1 MCFVIGMVLGGLGS
15 RYSLSYLSVLIA
27 IMLISSVAVQPAYA
41 KTESITKP
49 VDIEKEFLEE
59 AFADIKS
66 YPYLFGNN
74 IQEVTPIQIDDYK
87 KIIWIKGSVR
97 GFTISGDIEYTKGLN
112 GEHVVNIIS
121 GNLKGTKI
129 ITTLTKRTGFTGIPD
144 KGTDVNMQLDLR
156 MGGFWGSLAGG
167 FVSQQDLRYMMDF
180 GILEFVK
187 VAEKIRETKLK
198 DNNQFETIPKQFI
211 PRSIEKKLP
220 TQIPEDSTPFV
231 SMEAWNAQ
239 FLDQNYVLVTGS
251 VSSCQQLG
259 DNSITLRLYDP
270 EEKIFFTGTIPL
282 TKCSFNE
289 RIKLGE
295 DVAPGNWQAITD
307 FHRYQNQ
314 VSFFVSETEKII
326 KESVKIE
333 PTQQVAPKI
342 LSEDVPMAEFSEL
355 EFEISEEG
363 EMIIVG
369 RLEEFVKKAPVY
381 ITITKPDASFD
392 IRMSIVSNN
401 GFFGTR
407 GMLDDDS
414 LEGMYMIKAEH
425 GLPEGKAT
433 AYQAARYDKV
443 SSDKIIPSWVKNN
456 ARWWTEG
463 NLDDSD
469 FYLSVQYLIKEGIIE
484 IPETVSDSSMIA
496 PDWVKISAGW
506 WVDGLTSD
514 EDFIKQVEYLIK
526 RQMI

>member
-1 MCFVIGMVLGGLGS
+1 MVISKPGF
-15 RYSLSYLSVLIA
+15 SLSHLFILIA
-27 IMLISSVAVQPAYA
+27 VLLTSSLIIQPAYA
-41 KTESITKP
+41 KQASYIKS

-59 AFADIKS
+59 AFEDIKS
-66 YPYLFGNN
+66 YPYLFGNR
-74 IQEVTPIQIDDYK
+74 IQKVTPIQLDDYR
-87 KIIWIKGSVR
+87 KIIRIKGAVS
-97 GFTISGDIEYTKGLN
+97 GFTINGDIEYTKGPN

-121 GNLKGTKI
+121 GNLKETKI
-129 ITTLTKRTGFTGIPD
+129 ITTLTKRAGFTGIPD

-156 MGGFWGSLAGG
+156 MGGLMGFLAGASL
-167 FVSQQDLRYMMDF
+167 SQEDLRYMMDL

-187 VAEKIRETKLK
+187 VAEQIR
-198 DNNQFETIPKQFI
+198 
-211 PRSIEKKLP
+211 EKKLSESNP
-220 TQIPEDSTPFV
+220 SETISNQFSQQSDEKGFLSQLPDATPSL
-231 SMEAWNAQ
+231 SMKAWNAQ

-251 VSSCQQLG
+251 VSLCQQFG
-259 DNSITLRLYDP
+259 DNAITLRLYDP
-270 EEKIFFTGTIPL
+270 EQKIFFTDTIPL

-289 RIKLGE
+289 RIRLSE
-295 DVAPGNWQAITD
+295 DVASGNWKAISD
-307 FHRYQNQ
+307 FHGYQNQ
-314 VSFFVSETEKII
+314 VSFFISETEKII
-326 KESVKIE
+326 KESVKIK

-342 LSEDVPMAEFSEL
+342 LSKNVPKAEFSEL

-369 RLEEFVKKAPVY
+369 RLEEFVKESPVY

-392 IRMSIVSNN
+392 IRMSTVSNN

-433 AYQAARYDKV
+433 AYKASRYDKV

-469 FYLSVQYLIKEGIIE
+469 FYLSVQYLIKKGIIK

-496 PDWVKISAGW
+496 PDWVKVSAGW

-514 EDFIKQVEYLIK
+514 EDFIKQVEYSIK
-526 RQMI
+526 HQMI